1 MTYILLI
8 KGRFPGLND
17 YIAAERANRY
27 KGAQMKRE
35 AQTVALW
42 AIREQLRGVHIKH
55 PVRLWY
61 TFHEPDRRRDHDN
74 VAAFAHK
81 VIQDALVV
89 AEVLRDDGWDE
100 VVGFSDAFIL
110 DRINPRIEVMI
121 EEVV

>member
-1 MTYILLI
+1 MTYFLLI

-17 YIAAERANRY
+17 YVAAERANRY
-27 KGAQMKRE
+27 KGASMKRE
-35 AQTVALW
+35 AQTVAVW

-55 PVRLWY
+55 PVRLSY

-89 AEVLRDDGWDE
+89 CGVLADDGWNE
-100 VVGFSDAFIL
+100 VVGFADEFDL
-110 DRINPRIEVMI
+110 DRTNPRIEVMI